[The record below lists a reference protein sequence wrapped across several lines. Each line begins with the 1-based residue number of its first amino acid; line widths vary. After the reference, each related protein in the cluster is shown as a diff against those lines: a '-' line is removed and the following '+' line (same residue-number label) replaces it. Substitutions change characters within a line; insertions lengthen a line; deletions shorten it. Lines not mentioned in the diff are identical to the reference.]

1 MDYIKNT
8 KNVECNNALKR
19 VFLNID
25 IDKIIDFID
34 NTSCISDSRKE
45 FYKKIIMIRYEILNS
60 TYKKIIGE

>member
-34 NTSCISDSRKE
+34 NTAFISDSRKE

>member
-25 IDKIIDFID
+25 IDKTIVFID